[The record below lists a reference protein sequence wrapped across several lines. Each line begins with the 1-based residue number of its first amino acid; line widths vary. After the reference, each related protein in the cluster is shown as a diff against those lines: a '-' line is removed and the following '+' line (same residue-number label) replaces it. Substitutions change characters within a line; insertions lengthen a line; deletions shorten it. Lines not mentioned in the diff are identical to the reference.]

1 MKFKKLL
8 PAILCVFLALAFT
21 GCTKDD
27 DDDQEY
33 LVEYGVITEEDYN
46 KNYFYHNNGFYFA
59 SYEEIYLIKTKC
71 KYCTIEDT
79 YEKEIMDEHDLRF
92 LAADIPG
99 LTESQIDM
107 MLESPSA
114 IYFFNMNNTTNKM

>member
-1 MKFKKLL
+1 MKFKKIL

-21 GCTKDD
+21 GCTKDN

-33 LVEYGVITEEDYN
+33 LVEYGLIPNRCYQNLAIYT
-46 KNYFYHNNGFYFA
+46 GFYTYT
-59 SYEEIYLIKTKC
+59 YEEIQAIKTSC
-71 KYCTIEDT
+71 KDT
-79 YEKEIMDEHDLRF
+79 YKKEVMDEHELRF

-114 IYFFNMNNTTNKM
+114 IYFFNMNNTTNKMWAYVQKL